1 MSNTAEAAPG
11 DANQATRD
19 AYALNARVRTIV
31 VETLPTIA
39 RQLRMIDFAS
49 RSTGSDS
56 MPGNVALA
64 IADML
69 STLEAMKARVDGA
82 CFDSIPELNGRLPA
96 VPEARA

>member
-1 MSNTAEAAPG
+1 MSTTTTREQAAV
-11 DANQATRD
+11 QATHD
-19 AYALNARVRTIV
+19 AYAHNARVRAIV

-39 RQLRMIDFAS
+39 RQFEEIDFSS

>member
-1 MSNTAEAAPG
+1 MSATMT
-11 DANQATRD
+11 QATHD
-19 AYALNARVRTIV
+19 AYAHNARVRAIV

-39 RQLRMIDFAS
+39 RQFEDIDFSS

-69 STLEAMKARVDGA
+69 STLEAMKARVDTA
-82 CFDSIPELNGRLPA
+82 HEQQ
-96 VPEARA
+96 

>member
-1 MSNTAEAAPG
+1 MSTTTT
-11 DANQATRD
+11 QATHD
-19 AYALNARVRTIV
+19 AYAHNARVRTIV

-39 RQLRMIDFAS
+39 CQCEEIDFAS

-64 IADML
+64 ITNML

-82 CFDSIPELNGRLPA
+82 HEQQ
-96 VPEARA
+96 